1 MVPMKSSYIGRIVAL
16 AVFAGLILFQSG
28 QLLAQGR
35 TDSSASKT
43 PIELMP
49 PSQTDHSI
57 TIDGT
62 TIEYTAKVGHM
73 VQKDDDDNI
82 LGYIFYTAY
91 TKKDRDAASQPLTFC
106 FNGGPGSASIYL
118 HMLTIGPQK
127 AVLLDDGNTPGPPP
141 QLEDNLHTWLAF
153 TDLVF
158 IDPIGTGFSFP
169 HPGADTKKF
178 WGAVPDVQSVGEF
191 IRMYLNE
198 SDRWLSPMFVAGESY
213 GGVRGALLAE
223 ELQSNR
229 KIKLNLNGIIF
240 ISPVY
245 DFISFGEHA
254 RNPVYLSQFVQ
265 TNATTAWHHNK
276 LDASLQADFDG
287 FLQEVTSWANGEYLL
302 ALMKGDRI
310 SDSEKRSVAQQ
321 MARYTGLSEQF
332 IMLKNLRVT
341 GSEFREE
348 LLRDQD
354 ISLDRLDARFETGA
368 YELTTTLSP
377 AFNHYVRNVLG
388 YDTMEPYVVSGRVRP
403 WSWGD
408 DGPSPFSVVG
418 NLARVMENNKH
429 MKVYVTAGYYDYACP
444 FATIDYA
451 LDQLLLKPELRDNV
465 VRSYFHTG
473 HMVYTPQSELPRFTQ
488 EVRQFVLD
496 ASGSPEQQ

>member
-1 MVPMKSSYIGRIVAL
+1 MVLLKSSHIGK
-16 AVFAGLILFQSG
+16 VFVTAILAGLILSQSG
-28 QLLAQGR
+28 QLFAQG
-35 TDSSASKT
+35 SANQSAPDT
-43 PIELMP
+43 PIELRE
-49 PSQTDHSI
+49 PSRTDHSI
-57 TIDGT
+57 TIDGE
-62 TIEYTAKVGHM
+62 TIEYTATVGHM
-73 VQKDDDDNI
+73 VQKDDDGKI
-82 LGYIFYTAY
+82 LGYLFYTAY
-91 TKKDRDAASQPLTFC
+91 VKKNRDAASHPLTFC

-118 HMLTIGPQK
+118 HMLTIGPKK

-141 QLEDNLHTWLAF
+141 RMEDNLHTWLAF

-178 WGAVPDVQSVGEF
+178 WGAVPDAQSVGEF
-191 IRMYLNE
+191 VRTYLNE
-198 SDRWLSPMFVAGESY
+198 SDRWLSPIFVAGESY
-213 GGVRGALLAE
+213 GGIRGALLAD

-245 DFISFGEHA
+245 DFISFGSNA
-254 RNPVYLSQFVQ
+254 RNPIYLSQFLQ
-265 TNATTAWHHNK
+265 TYATTAWHHNK
-276 LDASLQADFDG
+276 VDASLQADFDG
-287 FLQEVTSWANGEYLL
+287 FLQEVSSWANGDYLL

-310 SDSEKRSVAQQ
+310 SESDKRSVAQQ

-341 GSEFREE
+341 SSEFRAE

-377 AFNHYVRNVLG
+377 VFNHYIRNDLG
-388 YDTMEPYVVSGRVRP
+388 YDTAAPYVVSGRVSP

-418 NLARVMENNKH
+418 NLAKVMENNKH

-465 VRSYFHTG
+465 VRSYYHTG